1 QLPLIRGNV
10 LSVWRALSC
19 FLVHSFQQPNF
30 HDKHSTPILLNGA
43 TFCLVTWAYAT
54 TQIGIGWNL
63 SPFGR
68 VIKSWRDLY
77 QLMLS
82 EMSRARRSL
91 YTSTTILY
99 DDQF

>member
-1 QLPLIRGNV
+1 TIERQNHQDR
-10 LSVWRALSC
+10 
-19 FLVHSFQQPNF
+19 QPNF

-68 VIKSWRDLY
+68 VMPKRLEKSIRRNSFSSKLASFWIVPELTY
-77 QLMLS
+77 KVNLLS
-82 EMSRARRSL
+82 
-91 YTSTTILY
+91 TVT
-99 DDQF
+99 